1 MNRIEIPLSKSKLFL
16 GIGGSIIF
24 VILGFFM
31 ITVMAGEQ
39 TPFNPM
45 LIKGAGI
52 LSVVFFTITGI
63 YGVRKISDKKI
74 GLTLDET
81 GITDN
86 SSGVSVG
93 FISDD
98 KKNYSG
104 LF

>member
-1 MNRIEIPLSKSKLFL
+1 MNQIEIPLSKSKLFL
-16 GIGGSIIF
+16 GIGGSILF
-24 VILGFFM
+24 VILGFFL
-31 ITVMAGEQ
+31 ITVIAGEQ

-45 LIKGAGI
+45 LIKGVGI

-63 YGVRKISDKKI
+63 YSVRKISDKKI